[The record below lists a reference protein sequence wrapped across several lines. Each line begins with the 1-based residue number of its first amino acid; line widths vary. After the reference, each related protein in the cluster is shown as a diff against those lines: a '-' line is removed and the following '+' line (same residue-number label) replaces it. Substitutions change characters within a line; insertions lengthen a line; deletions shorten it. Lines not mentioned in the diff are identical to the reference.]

1 MSKLT
6 NVEATAAVYY
16 KHRVLSMY
24 ATIRVSSEEASV
36 GSETIRKIIQD
47 CVNSMDEEFD
57 IQINPVWDFSNE
69 HWKDTGR
76 AGVTVLNLTC
86 KKSSPIQVSPVPKDD
101 PYLSMHRSEK
111 AFNELVTKICANT
124 NCQCLTIGW
133 SILDGNHYNTAS
145 GEGE

>member
-6 NVEATAAVYY
+6 DVEATAAVYY
-16 KHRVLSMY
+16 RPRVLSMY

-69 HWKDTGR
+69 HWKDTSN
-76 AGVTVLNLTC
+76 AGVTVLNLVC
-86 KKSSPIQVSPVPKDD
+86 RKDAAMQVSPVPKDD
-101 PYLSMHRSEK
+101 PNQTVHKSTS
-111 AFNELVTKICANT
+111 AFHELVNKICTNT
-124 NCQCLTIGW
+124 NCQCLSIGW
-133 SILDGNHYNTAS
+133 SIMDGHHMENKIN
-145 GEGE
+145 EGE